1 MEGMTGKRTR
11 ERLASI
17 SVRDLVSFV
26 WREGGLA
33 RSFERRLPNRALK
46 GTRGHQEIQRNRP
59 SGYVP
64 EVSVRYEYSLGS
76 DLLRVFGR
84 IDGVFPDQSPV
95 IVEEIKT
102 VTRLWNGKADPLHWA
117 QLRFYAAVYADK
129 HDQSDIVT
137 QLTYL
142 NLDTR
147 QIEVFSRPE
156 KRADLDLYLHETLSR
171 YATWLQRYWDWCE
184 VRDRSIATLPF
195 PFDLRRRGQAE
206 LMAGVDEALK
216 FKKRF
221 FVEAATGLGKTM
233 AILYPVV
240 RSFSEGTTDRVFYLS
255 AKNTGKE
262 AALKALG
269 VLREKGLRLRSLNLR
284 SKTNTCVRDGHPCDM
299 ETCPLARD
307 YYRNQ
312 KLAMEDALVHDDLD
326 YERLMAIG
334 SRHQVCPFELAL
346 DVAPFVDLI
355 LCDYNY
361 VFDQQQLLGRSLR
374 TISGS
379 AVGLVDESHNLVER
393 GREMYSAELRTSDV
407 GDLISEIGKDSRGLS
422 RSLGEFLKL
431 FEVGEEGIGKVDDY
445 PEQQLLLGGLPSEV
459 SGNSGGDLRLRDGFV
474 SIGVPE
480 WVMDVLHRLLSE
492 MDQWLATG
500 LSTSFGESLLEFY
513 FELLHFVRLT
523 EHDPERFRC
532 FVEGSRKPTLRL
544 YCVDPASMLRESMNA
559 FGTTVCFSGTLSP
572 LPLFRRLLGGEE
584 YDPIL
589 RLGSPFDAERL
600 KIVLST
606 QIDTRLRFRCFS
618 ETALVDQIIG
628 TVGKNVGGYLV
639 FFSSYRY
646 LIDVVSALRQRC
658 IDRGRLVT
666 GEVPLKE
673 ERSTGWARKRQ
684 SKKSKPF
691 QRFIIERGFPGG
703 QLESEIGCDVEC
715 VWQTPGLNDMERK
728 RLIDNISCSPTETVI
743 TFAVLGGLFGEAVD
757 VPGNRLKGV
766 IVVGVGYPMISKER
780 DLVASY
786 FDQNSRDGFEVA
798 YLVPGMNRVVQA
810 AGRLIRN
817 ESDLGTVQLIDRRYA
832 DPVYRGLLPP
842 WWRIEH

>member
-1 MEGMTGKRTR
+1 MEGMTSKRTKV
-11 ERLASI
+11 RLASI

-46 GTRGHQEIQRNRP
+46 GTRGHQEIQKNRP
-59 SGYVP
+59 PGYVP
-64 EVSVRYEYSLGS
+64 EVSIRYEHSLGS

-102 VTRLWNGKADPLHWA
+102 VTRLWDGKADPLHWA
-117 QLRFYAAVYADK
+117 QLRFYAAVYAAK
-129 HDQSDIVT
+129 HDQSSLVT

-147 QIEVFSRPE
+147 QIEVFSRHE
-156 KRADLDLYLHETLSR
+156 DRKDLDLYLHETLSR
-171 YATWLQRYWDWCE
+171 YSIWLERYWEWCE

-195 PFDLRRRGQAE
+195 PFQQLRRGQDE
-206 LMAGVDEALK
+206 LMAGVDDALK

-269 VLREKGLRLRSLNLR
+269 ALREKGLRFRSLNLR
-284 SKTNTCVRDGHPCDM
+284 SKASTCVRDGHPCEM

-312 KLAMEDALVHDDLD
+312 KVAMEESLVHDDLD
-326 YERLMAIG
+326 YERLVSIG
-334 SRHQVCPFELAL
+334 SRYQVCPFELAL

-355 LCDYNY
+355 LRDYNY

-393 GREMYSAELRTSDV
+393 GREMYSAELRTSDA
-407 GDLISEIGKDSRGLS
+407 GDLMSEIGRDFKGLS
-422 RSLGEFLKL
+422 RGLGEFLKL
-431 FEVGEEGIGKVDDY
+431 FDVGKTGSGMPEDY
-445 PEQQLLLGGLPSEV
+445 PEQQQLLGGLPSEAN
-459 SGNSGGDLRLRDGFV
+459 GNVASHLSLRDGFV

-480 WVMDVLHRLLSE
+480 SVMDVLHRLLSE

-500 LSTSFGESLLEFY
+500 LSTPFGDALLEFY

-532 FVEGSRKPTLRL
+532 FVEGTRKPRLRL
-544 YCVDPASMLRESMNA
+544 YCVDPAVMLRESMNA

-572 LPLFRRLLGGEE
+572 LPLFRRLLGGDE

-589 RLGSPFDAERL
+589 RLGSPFAVEHL
-600 KIVLST
+600 KVVLST

-628 TVGKNVGGYLV
+628 TVERESGGYLV

-658 IDRGRLVT
+658 VDNGRSVI

-673 ERSTGWARKRQ
+673 ERLAGRSRKRQ

-691 QRFIIERGFPGG
+691 QRFVIERGFPGAQSG
-703 QLESEIGCDVEC
+703 NVERSNVEC
-715 VWQTPGLNDMERK
+715 VWQTPGLNEMERG
-728 RLIDNISCSPTETVI
+728 RLIDNISCSPADTVI

-757 VPGNRLKGV
+757 VRGNRLKGV
-766 IVVGVGYPMISKER
+766 IVVGVGYPMISRER
-780 DLVASY
+780 DLVAAY

-810 AGRLIRN
+810 AGRLIRD
-817 ESDLGTVQLIDRRYA
+817 ESDSGTVQLIDRRYA
-832 DPVYRGLLPP
+832 DSIYRGLLPP
-842 WWRIEH
+842 WWHIEY

>member
-1 MEGMTGKRTR
+1 MEGQAKKGTKSRS
-11 ERLASI
+11 ASI

-33 RSFERRLPNRALK
+33 RSFEGRLPNRALK

-64 EVSVRYEYSLGS
+64 EVSVRYEHSLGS
-76 DLLRVFGR
+76 GLLRVFGR
-84 IDGVFPDQSPV
+84 IDGVFTDQSPV
-95 IVEEIKT
+95 ILEEIKT
-102 VTRLWNGKADPLHWA
+102 VTRRWDGKADPLHWA
-117 QLRFYAAVYADK
+117 QLRFYAAVYAVK
-129 HDQSDIVT
+129 HDQSDLLT

-156 KRADLDLYLHETLSR
+156 KRVDLDLYLHETLSC
-171 YATWLQRYWDWCE
+171 YSTWLQRYWEWCE
-184 VRDRSIATLPF
+184 VRDCSIEALPF
-195 PFDLRRRGQAE
+195 PFETVRRGQDE
-206 LMAGVDEALK
+206 LMTGVEEALK
-216 FKKRF
+216 FKKRL

-240 RSFSEGTTDRVFYLS
+240 RSFSGETTDRVFYLS

-269 VLREKGLRLRSLNLR
+269 ALREKGLRLRSLNLR
-284 SKTNTCVRDGHPCDM
+284 SKTSTCVRDGHPCEM

-312 KLAMEDALVHDDLD
+312 KAAMEEALVHDDLD
-326 YERLMAIG
+326 YERLMSIG
-334 SRHQVCPFELAL
+334 SRYQVCPFELAL
-346 DVAPFVDLI
+346 DVAPFVDLV

-361 VFDQQQLLGRSLR
+361 VFDQQRLLGRSLK

-393 GREMYSAELRTSDV
+393 GREMYSAELRTSDAME
-407 GDLISEIGKDSRGLS
+407 LISEIGRDSRGLS
-422 RSLGEFLKL
+422 RGLGEFIKL
-431 FEVGEEGIGKVDDY
+431 FDGEEEGRGVTQAD
-445 PEQQLLLGGLPSEV
+445 PEQQLLLGELP
-459 SGNSGGDLRLRDGFV
+459 GDNSGDSGSDLKIRDEFV
-474 SIGVPE
+474 SLGVPE
-480 WVMDVLHRLLSE
+480 PVMDVLRRLLSE

-500 LSTSFGESLLEFY
+500 LSTTFGDALLEFY

-532 FVEGSRKPTLRL
+532 FVEGRRKPRLRL

-584 YDPIL
+584 RDPIL
-589 RLGSPFDAERL
+589 RLGSPFAAEHL
-600 KIVLST
+600 KIILTT
-606 QIDTRLRFRCFS
+606 QIDTRLKFRCFS
-618 ETALVDQIIG
+618 EKALVSQIIG
-628 TVGKNVGGYLV
+628 TVGKKRGSYLV
-639 FFSSYRY
+639 FFSSYQY

-658 IDRGRLVT
+658 LDSGRSVI

-673 ERSTGWARKRQ
+673 ERPVGSSRRRR
-684 SKKSKPF
+684 SKKRRPF
-691 QRFIIERGFPGG
+691 QRYVIERGFPGDASK
-703 QLESEIGCDVEC
+703 LEENDNVEC
-715 VWQTPGLNDMERK
+715 VWQTPGLDEMERG
-728 RLIDNISCSPTETVI
+728 RLIDNISRSSSETVI

-757 VPGNRLKGV
+757 VRGKGLKGV

-810 AGRLIRN
+810 AGRLIRD
-817 ESDLGTVQLIDRRYA
+817 ESDSGTVQLIDRRYA
-832 DPVYRGLLPP
+832 DPVYRELLPP
-842 WWRIEH
+842 WWRIDH

>member
-1 MEGMTGKRTR
+1 MTSKRTKV
-11 ERLASI
+11 RLASI

-46 GTRGHQEIQRNRP
+46 GTRGHQEIQKNRP

-64 EVSVRYEYSLGS
+64 EVSIRYEHSIGN

-84 IDGVFPDQSPV
+84 IDGVFSDQAPV

-102 VTRLWNGKADPLHWA
+102 VTRLWDGKSDPLHWA
-117 QLRFYAAVYADK
+117 QLRFYAAVYAVK
-129 HDQSDIVT
+129 HDQLSIVT

-147 QIEVFSRPE
+147 HIEVFSRQE
-156 KRADLDLYLHETLSR
+156 ERKDLNLYLHETLSR
-171 YATWLQRYWDWCE
+171 YSVWLQRYWEWCE
-184 VRDRSIATLPF
+184 VRDRAIKTLPF
-195 PFDLRRRGQAE
+195 PFETRRRGQEE
-206 LMAGVDEALK
+206 LMAGVDDALK

-240 RSFSEGTTDRVFYLS
+240 RSFSEGETDRVFYLS

-262 AALKALG
+262 AALKALEA
-269 VLREKGLRLRSLNLR
+269 LRGKGLRLRSLNLR
-284 SKTNTCVRDGHPCDM
+284 SKTSTCVRDGHPCEM

-307 YYRNQ
+307 YCRNQ
-312 KLAMEDALVHDDLD
+312 KVAMEEALVHDDLD
-326 YERLMAIG
+326 YERLMSIG

-393 GREMYSAELRTSDV
+393 GREMYSAELRTSDAR
-407 GDLISEIGKDSRGLS
+407 GLMSEIGRDSRGLS
-422 RSLGEFLKL
+422 RGLGEFLKL
-431 FEVGEEGIGKVDDY
+431 FDVEEERSGMPPND
-445 PEQQLLLGGLPSEV
+445 PEQQMLLGDLPLEV
-459 SGNSGGDLRLRDGFV
+459 SGDVGDDLRLRDGFV

-480 WVMDVLHRLLSE
+480 FVMDVLHRLLSE

-500 LSTSFGESLLEFY
+500 LSTSFGEALLEFY

-532 FVEGSRKPTLRL
+532 FVEGTRKPRLRL
-544 YCVDPASMLRESMNA
+544 YCVDPAAMLRESMNA

-589 RLGSPFDAERL
+589 RLGSPFAAEHL
-600 KIVLST
+600 QVVLTT

-628 TVGKNVGGYLV
+628 TVKREAGAYLV
-639 FFSSYRY
+639 FFSSYQY

-658 IDRGRLVT
+658 LDSGRSVI
-666 GEVPLKE
+666 GELPLKE
-673 ERSTGWARKRQ
+673 ERQSGRSRKRQ
-684 SKKSKPF
+684 SQKDRPL
-691 QRFIIERGFPGG
+691 QRFVIERGFPGRQSDTEG
-703 QLESEIGCDVEC
+703 KSNVEC
-715 VWQTPGLNDMERK
+715 VWQTPGLNEMERR
-728 RLIDNISCSPTETVI
+728 RLIDNIS
-743 TFAVLGGLFGEAVD
+743 
-757 VPGNRLKGV
+757 
-766 IVVGVGYPMISKER
+766 
-780 DLVASY
+780 
-786 FDQNSRDGFEVA
+786 
-798 YLVPGMNRVVQA
+798 
-810 AGRLIRN
+810 
-817 ESDLGTVQLIDRRYA
+817 
-832 DPVYRGLLPP
+832 
-842 WWRIEH
+842 